1 MMKYWI
7 FVFFLISQTISALD
21 ARQLADPKLQEN
33 YELLTKEL
41 RCLVCQNQTIA
52 DSNAELAFDLRR
64 QVSEML
70 EQGKSNDEII
80 QFMTDRYGDFVLYKP
95 AFKGKTL
102 LLWIAPGAFLVLGLI
117 IVYIFIRQKRAL
129 RSEQGVS
136 NNELKLDIDKQNKI
150 RRLLEKGDQS

>member
-1 MMKYWI
+1 MKYLI
-7 FVFFLISQTISALD
+7 FIFFLICQTSYALD
-21 ARQLADPKLQEN
+21 ARQLADPKQQEN

-129 RSEQGVS
+129 RSEQSVS
-136 NNELKLDIDKQNKI
+136 NNQVKLDIDKQNKI
-150 RRLLEKGDQS
+150 RDLLEKGDQS

>member
-1 MMKYWI
+1 MKYSI
-7 FVFFLISQTISALD
+7 FIFFLICQTSYALD
-21 ARQLADPKLQEN
+21 ARQLADPKQQEN

-52 DSNAELAFDLRR
+52 DSNAELAFDLRK

-129 RSEQGVS
+129 RSEQSVS
-136 NNELKLDIDKQNKI
+136 NNQVKLDIDKQNKI
-150 RRLLEKGDQS
+150 RDLLEKGDQS

>member
-1 MMKYWI
+1 MKYLI
-7 FVFFLISQTISALD
+7 FVFFLICQTSYALD
-21 ARQLADPKLQEN
+21 ARQLADPKQQEN

-102 LLWIAPGAFLVLGLI
+102 LLWIAPGAFLFLGLI
-117 IVYIFIRQKRAL
+117 IVYVFIRQKRAL

-150 RRLLEKGDQS
+150 RRLLEKGDQF

>member
-7 FVFFLISQTISALD
+7 FVFFLICQTSYALD
-21 ARQLADPKLQEN
+21 ARQLADPKQQEN

-102 LLWIAPGAFLVLGLI
+102 LLWIAPGAFLFLGLI
-117 IVYIFIRQKRAL
+117 IVYVFIRQKRAL

-150 RRLLEKGDQS
+150 RRLLEKGDQF

>member
-1 MMKYWI
+1 MKYLI
-7 FVFFLISQTISALD
+7 FIFFLICQTSYALD
-21 ARQLADPKLQEN
+21 ARQLADPKQQEN

-117 IVYIFIRQKRAL
+117 IVYIFIIQKRAM
-129 RSEQGVS
+129 RSEQSVS
-136 NNELKLDIDKQNKI
+136 NNQVKLDIDKQNKI
-150 RRLLEKGDQS
+150 RDLLEKGDQS

>member
-1 MMKYWI
+1 MKYLL
-7 FVFFLISQTISALD
+7 FAFFLISQTSYALD
-21 ARQLADPKLQEN
+21 SRQLADPMKQEN

-52 DSNAELAFDLRR
+52 DSNAELASDLRR

-70 EQGKSNDEII
+70 EQGKTNDEIV

-95 AFKGKTL
+95 AFKGKTSI
-102 LLWIAPGAFLVLGLI
+102 LWIAPGAFLVLGLL
-117 IVYIFIRQKRAL
+117 IVYIFIRQKRVS
-129 RSEQGVS
+129 RTEQGETV
-136 NNELKLDIDKQNKI
+136 NAKLDSEKQKKI

>member
-7 FVFFLISQTISALD
+7 FVFFLISQTSSALD

>member
-1 MMKYWI
+1 MKYLI
-7 FVFFLISQTISALD
+7 FVFFLICQTSYALD
-21 ARQLADPKLQEN
+21 ARQLADPKQQEN

-102 LLWIAPGAFLVLGLI
+102 LLWIAPGAFLFLGLI
-117 IVYIFIRQKRAL
+117 IVYVFIRQKRAL

>member
-1 MMKYWI
+1 MKYLI
-7 FVFFLISQTISALD
+7 FVFFLICQISYALD
-21 ARQLADPKLQEN
+21 ARQLADPKQQEN

-117 IVYIFIRQKRAL
+117 VVYIFIRQKRAL

-136 NNELKLDIDKQNKI
+136 NNELKLDSEKQNKI
-150 RRLLEKGDQS
+150 RRLLEKGDQF

>member
-1 MMKYWI
+1 MKYLI
-7 FVFFLISQTISALD
+7 FIFFLICQTSYALD
-21 ARQLADPKLQEN
+21 ARQLADPKQQEN

-52 DSNAELAFDLRR
+52 DSNAELAFDLRK

-129 RSEQGVS
+129 RSEQSVS
-136 NNELKLDIDKQNKI
+136 NNQVKLDIDKQNKI
-150 RRLLEKGDQS
+150 RDLLEKGDQS